1 MKIHEKWNW
10 NIPQE
15 LEWIQ
20 KKRDSMGNS
29 IRFTSD
35 CIENYVKEDNCDNDN
50 DDKALSAVSYPR
62 NEEMNP
68 V

>member
-1 MKIHEKWNW
+1 
-10 NIPQE
+10 
-15 LEWIQ
+15 
-20 KKRDSMGNS
+20 MGNS